1 MSRYRRVPPKE
12 EPVPSRPRHVRRPR
26 LILAAA
32 TISAATLGL
41 LAAAPAASA
50 QSSVN
55 YVALGDSYSS
65 GVGAGNYTSASGS
78 CDQSPNAYPQL
89 WASANVPGSFVNETC
104 SGATTSSVISGQLGA
119 LSSGTTLVSITVGG
133 NDVGFSSVMETCVLE
148 STSSCVSAVDN
159 SENEVA
165 TQLPGEL
172 NSVLGDIKADAPN
185 ARVVVLDYP
194 RLYDLSKSGSCIG
207 LSTTDRTALNQGASE
222 LDSAVQAAAGRYGD
236 VFADVQAQFAGHQ
249 ICDSSS
255 WLHSVNF
262 LDLGES
268 YHPTAS
274 GQSGAYLPVFTAA
287 AKG

>member
-1 MSRYRRVPPKE
+1 MR
-12 EPVPSRPRHVRRPR
+12 SRPRHVRPR
-26 LILAAA
+26 LISAACMLAAA
-32 TISAATLGL
+32 SLGL

-50 QSSVN
+50 QSTVH

-65 GVGAGNYTSASGS
+65 GVGAGNYSDGS
-78 CDQSPNAYPQL
+78 CDQSSNAYPVL
-89 WASANVPGSFVNETC
+89 WSNANAPASFANETC
-104 SGATTSSVISGQLGA
+104 SGATTSSVISSQLGA
-119 LSSGTTLVSITVGG
+119 LNSGTTLVSITVGG

-148 STSSCVSAVDN
+148 STSSCVSAVNN
-159 SENEVA
+159 SESEVA
-165 TQLPGEL
+165 NQLPGEL

-194 RLYDLSKSGSCIG
+194 QLYDLSKSSTCIG

-222 LDSAVQAAAGRYGD
+222 LDSAIQAAAGRYGD
-236 VFADVQAQFAGHQ
+236 VFADVQNQFAGHQ

-262 LDLGES
+262 LDLSES

-274 GQSGAYLPVFTAA
+274 GQSSGYLPIFTAA
-287 AKG
+287 AEG